1 METNFDISKYETY
14 HLIHYHFGR
23 FESLTRSDGKYRL
36 LRKGGSFSFA
46 ETNDLTRFRHGDD
59 FEYKESEIAA
69 LVCTAC
75 ELSGIIN
82 EKMKIH
88 SEKAAAYAL
97 CLGEQNRLNKTIKTL
112 DVNYRYYEFSETFL
126 ANTLIVNHQQYFDFE
141 TRAKIYYSSIY
152 CYYPNASNTPPFV
165 KFTGNIQDWHIKDT
179 TSNKVG
185 GRIDSSFL
193 YTFSPLFSPNSEAKI
208 KLNYSILPLCWL
220 VIGMSK
226 ILEYLEQRIHTF
238 NQTINDNASIVKSLE
253 SKIIDLNSIGMKKII
268 SGYEE
273 NLKIESQ
280 KSSTLQSEIEDL
292 KRKITRMVGDYAEQA
307 KKIQTE
313 YQAQN
318 NALNNQIALLTK
330 NTIQLNLDKSLLEEQ
345 VKSEREKAAQEFH
358 DKIFYEKIFNDDSDS
373 VEYSE
378 RNNWERFFYD
388 ELANKVEELNR
399 AQVDVTYKEKLLEL
413 TQIANDAK
421 LYYSLGDA
429 ERKIFEA
436 RMIEERSKIEMK
448 IYDDSFDRK
457 NHLLELD
464 KKEFSIEKK
473 GLEQTRKEIELA
485 QTQLFADFTK
495 MSAELKEQS
504 LSLREFAM
512 IKEMD
517 YKKFEITAK
526 ENLLKV
532 AEMINLQEAK
542 NLQGEKTKLEVA
554 GKLAEMGIQVREQNV
569 QLQKQM
575 NEIEQKNIRNDRQ
588 LLEMNREKIDVQNML
603 TQGKLDFQKNQ
614 NDLMEIMLEIKDGE
628 FKNAASS
635 LLIELNKKHFEND
648 IQLQNIGLV
657 QRENEMTLKGREN
670 DIRSIHLTNQSVV
683 NNLRSLQKENRM
695 LASMDAQRQSHYN
708 EEQNLQSRIWSLQ
721 NSLERSQI
729 DLSNERALRKYL
741 NQ

>member
-1 METNFDISKYETY
+1 
-14 HLIHYHFGR
+14 
-23 FESLTRSDGKYRL
+23 
-36 LRKGGSFSFA
+36 
-46 ETNDLTRFRHGDD
+46 
-59 FEYKESEIAA
+59 
-69 LVCTAC
+69 
-75 ELSGIIN
+75 
-82 EKMKIH
+82 
-88 SEKAAAYAL
+88 
-97 CLGEQNRLNKTIKTL
+97 
-112 DVNYRYYEFSETFL
+112 
-126 ANTLIVNHQQYFDFE
+126 
-141 TRAKIYYSSIY
+141 
-152 CYYPNASNTPPFV
+152 
-165 KFTGNIQDWHIKDT
+165 
-179 TSNKVG
+179 
-185 GRIDSSFL
+185 
-193 YTFSPLFSPNSEAKI
+193 
-208 KLNYSILPLCWL
+208 
-220 VIGMSK
+220 
-226 ILEYLEQRIHTF
+226 
-238 NQTINDNASIVKSLE
+238 
-253 SKIIDLNSIGMKKII
+253 
-268 SGYEE
+268 
-273 NLKIESQ
+273 
-280 KSSTLQSEIEDL
+280 
-292 KRKITRMVGDYAEQA
+292 
-307 KKIQTE
+307 
-313 YQAQN
+313 
-318 NALNNQIALLTK
+318 
-330 NTIQLNLDKSLLEEQ
+330 
-345 VKSEREKAAQEFH
+345 
-358 DKIFYEKIFNDDSDS
+358 
-373 VEYSE
+373 
-378 RNNWERFFYD
+378 
-388 ELANKVEELNR
+388 
-399 AQVDVTYKEKLLEL
+399 
-413 TQIANDAK
+413 
-421 LYYSLGDA
+421 
-429 ERKIFEA
+429 
-436 RMIEERSKIEMK
+436 
-448 IYDDSFDRK
+448 
-457 NHLLELD
+457 
-464 KKEFSIEKK
+464 
-473 GLEQTRKEIELA
+473 
-485 QTQLFADFTK
+485 ADFTK